1 MAVGCRKFSPVPL
14 LAVMGEFPLVPFT
27 ALHSPS
33 PHSDTVLRR
42 PIAHRW
48 LSMFWYIVFCMI
60 STSFLR

>member
-42 PIAHRW
+42 PI
-48 LSMFWYIVFCMI
+48 
-60 STSFLR
+60 